1 MAELY
6 TESKKFTFHGKGGG
20 FFEIQVANWVLTAL
34 TLGLYYP
41 WAKANTLR
49 YLYQKTEFAGSRFAF
64 HGTGKEM
71 FKGFLKAIAV
81 FVVLYGAV
89 ISLALS
95 GYSHAATLALSV
107 FYLGL
112 AFLIPLALHGSMR
125 YRASRSSWR
134 GIHFGYRGS
143 LQRLYGVF
151 FLHLFLTLITFGLY
165 GAWFMVKIRKEIMS
179 NLRFGN
185 AAFSFAGRGSELF
198 MIYVKGI
205 LLSVLTGGVYLFFML
220 RDLHNYF
227 VNNIFLHQNGEYA
240 HLESN
245 ITGWGFAKLHMVN
258 FLILIGTLGLGA
270 PLVTVRTLRYI
281 ALNTELI
288 GFFDPNT
295 LVQTEEQYKN
305 ATFEDVAYMMDLT
318 II

>member
-1 MAELY
+1 MKQLY
-6 TESKKFTFHGKGGG
+6 AESKKIAFHGKGRG
-20 FFEIQVANWVLTAL
+20 FFEIQVANWVLIAV

-49 YLYQKTEFAGSRFAF
+49 YLYQKTEFAGSRFTF

-71 FKGFLKAIAV
+71 FRGFLKAIAV

-89 ISLALS
+89 IGLALS

-151 FLHLFLTLITFGLY
+151 FLHLFFTLITFGLY
-165 GAWFMVKIRKEIMS
+165 GAWFMVKMRKEIIG
-179 NLRFGN
+179 NLRFGD
-185 AAFSFAGRGSELF
+185 ASFSFGGRGSELF
-198 MIYVKGI
+198 MLYIKGF
-205 LLSVLTGGVYLFFML
+205 LLTILTGGIYLFFML

-245 ITGWGFAKLHMVN
+245 ITGWGYVKLQMVN
-258 FLILIGTLGLGA
+258 LLILIGTLGLGA
-270 PLVTVRTLRYI
+270 PFVMVRTLRYI

-288 GFFDPNT
+288 GFFDPDT

-305 ATFEDVAYMMDLT
+305 AAFEDVADMMDLS